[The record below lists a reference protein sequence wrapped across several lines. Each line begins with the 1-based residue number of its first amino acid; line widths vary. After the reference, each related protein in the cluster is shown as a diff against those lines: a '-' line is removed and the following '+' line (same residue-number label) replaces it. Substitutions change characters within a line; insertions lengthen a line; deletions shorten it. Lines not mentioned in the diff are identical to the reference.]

1 MLNKLQF
8 GLVIILFPLSSIYIS
23 MIEGVGRGV
32 FPLLSKLSHGC
43 VSNCRYDN
51 LEDGRVTECRAT
63 VMR

>member
-1 MLNKLQF
+1 
-8 GLVIILFPLSSIYIS
+8 

-51 LEDGRVTECRAT
+51 MEDGRVMECRAT
-63 VMR
+63 VTR